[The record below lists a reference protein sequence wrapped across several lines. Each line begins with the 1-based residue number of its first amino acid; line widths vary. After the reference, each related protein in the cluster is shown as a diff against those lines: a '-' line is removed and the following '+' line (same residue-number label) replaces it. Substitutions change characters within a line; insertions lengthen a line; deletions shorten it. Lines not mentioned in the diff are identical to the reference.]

1 MTEPGP
7 DERTVLDRLPEAVV
21 EVDRDGRIRAANDR
35 ARRLLGVGGATAGR
49 PLAELV
55 AVEDLGGLAV
65 PLPPPPPRVG
75 DRLAE
80 SIVRVRR
87 PDGRWCHLAVAGRWN
102 GGGWTLTW
110 RPAGARMALE
120 RRQGDVVATVA
131 HELRSPLASVRGFTR
146 TLLGRWERFDDAQ
159 RRALLEAVDRDAERI
174 TGLLTDL
181 LEVARID
188 AHRVPLRWAPIDVEE
203 LIAATVAEVSRREDA
218 TGRQLQVELAP
229 GIGTI
234 QADRDR
240 LVQVLVN
247 LLDNALRYAPEGP
260 IVVSASGDG
269 SGVRITVQDH
279 GPGIEPHLRGEVFRK
294 FGRGR
299 DRRRSG
305 TGLGLYISRGLV
317 TAHGGRMWLEG
328 GDERPAESALEP
340 VGAVFHVWLP
350 RQRRGSASSPVGG
363 LGA

>member
-1 MTEPGP
+1 MSDPRP
-7 DERTVLDRLPEAVV
+7 DDRDLLDRLPEAVV
-21 EVDRDGRIRAANDR
+21 LVDVGGRVRAANDR
-35 ARRLLGVGGATAGR
+35 ARRLLDLGSEAVGL
-49 PLAELV
+49 PLAELIE
-55 AVEDLGGLAV
+55 VEDLGGLASV
-65 PLPPPPPRVG
+65 LPPSPPCVG

-80 SIVRVRR
+80 TIVRVRR
-87 PDGRWCHLAVAGRWN
+87 ADGRWRHLAVAGRWN
-102 GGGWTLTW
+102 DDGWTLTW

-146 TLLGRWERFDDAQ
+146 TLLGRWDRFSDAQ
-159 RRALLEAVDRDAERI
+159 RRTLLEAVDSDADRI
-174 TGLLTDL
+174 TRLLTDL

-188 AHRVPLRWAPIDVEE
+188 AHRVPLRWAPIEVDD
-203 LIAATVAEVSRREDA
+203 LIADTVAEVSRREDA
-218 TGRQLQVELAP
+218 ADRDLQVVLDREV
-229 GIGTI
+229 GTI

-269 SGVRITVQDH
+269 SGVRITVRDH
-279 GPGIEPHLRGEVFRK
+279 GPGIDPHLRGEVFRK

-317 TAHGGRMWLEG
+317 VAHGGRMWLEG
-328 GDERPAESALEP
+328 GDERPAESAPEP

-350 RQRRGSASSPVGG
+350 RQRRGSAPPPAGG
-363 LGA
+363 QGA